1 MTPGRYF
8 LMAASYAAMAAI
20 FMFAMSTQ
28 IEWKSGG
35 FSLGISKSCAQGYP
49 TGGTGSA
56 AQGCAPDV
64 VQYLETARRSGIEYN
79 QRVFDTNIAPPMTSR
94 GILQDCLGSILDG
107 NPMMFFNFPSL
118 DQLLSGMRNQIC
130 STMRNMVSQV
140 TGPMGQ
146 SFSMPGR
153 DIGGFHIPGGSAGM
167 RQTYGGGTGNGNFVY
182 DQGNGSWYPGSRYM
196 GAPAQPSSSGGFTGA
211 LKNLFK

>member
-1 MTPGRYF
+1 MTTLRN
-8 LMAASYAAMAAI
+8 LVALAAFVLCLSAGIDLEDAP
-20 FMFAMSTQ
+20 
-28 IEWKSGG
+28 SGL
-35 FSLGISKSCAQGYP
+35 SRLGSVRIGIVGACAQGYP
-49 TGGTGSA
+49 TGVTGSG

-94 GILQDCLGSILDG
+94 GILQDCLGSVLDG

-118 DQLLSGMRNQIC
+118 DQILSGLRNQIC

-140 TGPMGQ
+140 TMPMGQ

-153 DIGGFHIPGGSAGM
+153 DIAGFYVPGGSAGM
-167 RQTYGGGTGNGNFVY
+167 RQTYGSSTGGGFVY
-182 DQGNGSWYPGSRYM
+182 DQGNGSWYPGSRYS
-196 GAPAQPSSSGGFTGA
+196 GAPSQPSPSPGWTGT
-211 LKNLFK
+211 LRNLFK